1 MANELVI
8 RANQAT
14 GAYRRV
20 QFEDFA
26 APPMLEE
33 PEVAVEL
40 APPPPEPEVAP
51 SFEPEPELAN
61 GPIEIAPGVHLP
73 TADEVEQIHQEAY
86 KAGYDIGYEEG
97 SARGRL
103 EAAELH
109 QLLSQFKDTLDHL
122 DEAIGAEI
130 LALSLEV
137 ARLVVREQIKLRP
150 ESLLVVIREA
160 LAQLPQQHAVLHV
173 NSADDALVRQY
184 LGEQHAHAGHRIVE
198 DDSVERGGCRIE
210 VGGTL
215 LDATVSTRW
224 RRVVENL
231 SREHPWEDD

>member
-1 MANELVI
+1 MANEIVI

-26 APPMLEE
+26 APPVLEDPE
-33 PEVAVEL
+33 PLLDL
-40 APPPPEPEVAP
+40 APPPEPVAAP
-51 SFEPEPELAN
+51 VIEPEPDIPA

-109 QLLSQFKDTLDHL
+109 QLLGQFKDTLEHL

-130 LALSLEV
+130 LALSLEL
-137 ARLVVREQIKLRP
+137 ARLVVREQIKMRP

-215 LDATVSTRW
+215 LDATVATRW

-231 SREHPWEDD
+231 SREHPWEDG